1 MIKPMNNVIS
11 MDKVIEYVSKDKTF
25 KDKYIKYTPENFSKF
40 QYEMICLGHYHSIA
54 ITKFIQNI
62 LDNCFI
68 KSEWEQLKLLREEGY
83 ISTIHLYSD
92 ELSFDLPYGN
102 TMRNFVP
109 LDLSFTIAPDD
120 RFDSNGNLIEKQRI
134 WFMFAPS
141 SSFSPQPVIGQGDEL
156 SDFNIQR
163 LLTAMSIKKFVW
175 ILADPY
181 NTAKLIKEFIA
192 ALNKCIASSLKQRG
206 LYMLTNENC
215 EKHDEDIN
223 QNVADYC
230 WFHDLLFKL
239 SAAFDTHLEMTI
251 KGDNMAAFI
260 QKTWET
266 QLRFDNSTFLK
277 TRGGEKMKF
286 VDGSERCEYCDCI

>member
-11 MDKVIEYVSKDKTF
+11 MDKVIDYVSRDETF
-25 KDKYIKYTPENFSKF
+25 KNKYIKYTPENFRKF
-40 QYEMICLGHYHSIA
+40 QYEMMCLGHYHTFA

-83 ISTIHLYSD
+83 ISSIHLYSD
-92 ELSFDLPYGN
+92 ELTFNLPYGN

-109 LDLSFTIAPDD
+109 LDLSFTIAPDN
-120 RFDSNGNLIEKQRI
+120 RLDSNGKLIKNQRI
-134 WFMFAPS
+134 WFVIGPLS
-141 SSFSPQPVIGQGDEL
+141 SISPQPVMEQRDEM
-156 SDFNIQR
+156 SDLNIQR
-163 LLTAMSIKKFVW
+163 LLTAMAIKKFVW

-206 LYMLTNENC
+206 LYMLTNDYC
-215 EKHDEDIN
+215 EKRDDNIN
-223 QNVADYC
+223 ENVADYC
-230 WFHDLLFKL
+230 RSHDLLFKL
-239 SAAFDTHLEMTI
+239 SAAFNTHLDMTI
-251 KGDNMAAFI
+251 LGDNMGAFI

-266 QLRFDNSTFLK
+266 QLRFDNDTFLK